1 MKKKAFIL
9 IGIESSGNHCLLS
22 LLSKMTINGVPIL
35 GSDLANFD
43 QTSRYRCHDH
53 EVFHAAW
60 QGKKNIA
67 EIAQGRHFV
76 TGRSFPCG
84 GRYPDI
90 AGFYNQCIELG
101 YDPVIVIISRDKNII
116 EQSTR
121 RVGHPVKD
129 IDVKIKALMPVLA
142 SKNMRIRYLSYEA
155 LFLWGHYYL
164 DNWLAEEGPTVKIDG
179 KWLASLRNANS
190 KYLAKSK
197 KAEQPAP
204 I

>member
-1 MKKKAFIL
+1 MKNKAFIL

-22 LLSKMTINGVPIL
+22 LLSKMTIEGVPIL

-53 EVFHAAW
+53 EIFHGAW
-60 QGKKNIA
+60 QGKKSIA

-90 AGFYNQCIELG
+90 AGFYDQCVGLG

-121 RVGHPVKD
+121 RVGHPVKNVD
-129 IDVKIKALMPVLA
+129 LKINALIPVLT
-142 SKNMRIRYLSYEA
+142 SKTRRIRFLSYES
-155 LFLWGHYYL
+155 LFLWGQYYL
-164 DNWLAEEGPTVKIDG
+164 DNWLAEEGPSIQIDK
-179 KWLASLRNANS
+179 KWLECMRNENN
-190 KYLAKSK
+190 KYLVKSK
-197 KAEQPAP
+197 KPSN
-204 I
+204 